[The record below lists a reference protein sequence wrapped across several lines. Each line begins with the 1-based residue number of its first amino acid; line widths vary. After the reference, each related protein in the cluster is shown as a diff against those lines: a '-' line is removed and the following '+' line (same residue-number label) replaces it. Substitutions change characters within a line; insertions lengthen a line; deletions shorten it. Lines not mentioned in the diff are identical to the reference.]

1 MFYSNTADSVQKVT
15 TAYNTIKKEIWK
27 VQFS

>member
-15 TAYNTIKKEIWK
+15 TAYNTIKKEI
-27 VQFS
+27 